1 MIAESLQLFGDRSAI
16 DRRLVGDQSATKNC
30 VGIVCNRCNWSA
42 IGRQPVG
49 DLSATRRRPPKTF
62 LRSIWSQRGFTC
74 SNQNLLAI
82 KSSLQPVGDWSPTS
96 LQPPCNLP
104 ATTRNF
110 GRKEVA
116 DRLQAMC
123 DRGFRT
129 CLNCQYDCQCNVKG
143 PGHQQLWLDYYDFIV
158 IWWLMQVPITYAW
171 VVYVQKPGTC
181 TLKHCHKYMWN
192 KKHWGE
198 RRPRI

>member
-1 MIAESLQLFGDRSAI
+1 MVADPSAISRQSVGDQLGSDWQPIGDRSATGWRLYLERLFMIAESLQHFGDRSAT

-30 VGIVCNRCNWSA
+30 VGIVCNHCNWSA
-42 IGRQPVG
+42 ISRQPVG
-49 DLSATRRRPPKTF
+49 DLSATCRRPPKTF

-74 SNQNLLAI
+74 SNQNLLAT
-82 KSSLQPVGDWSPTS
+82 KSSLQPVADQSPIS

-123 DRGFRT
+123 DRGFTLCSVKRT
-129 CLNCQYDCQCNVKG
+129 V
-143 PGHQQLWLDYYDFIV
+143 
-158 IWWLMQVPITYAW
+158 WLMQIKLTMKAKIEQYYTSYIHV
-171 VVYVQKPGTC
+171 
-181 TLKHCHKYMWN
+181 
-192 KKHWGE
+192 
-198 RRPRI
+198 